1 MAVSFKRGNRQR
13 EKLDTKNAHIFPGF
27 NRVFITGSNLLR
39 SVART
44 STTEC
49 LVCEAD
55 PVSVALTFAS
65 TSSEY
70 IVLTSSRLDG
80 YSYWESRCS
89 GKLIAECVDM
99 CENITKQKV
108 QSVKKVYFNAFGKS

>member
-1 MAVSFKRGNRQR
+1 MKQDEYKMKPTAFVLTFGI
-13 EKLDTKNAHIFPGF
+13 LLVVLHL
-27 NRVFITGSNLLR
+27 ITWQTGP
-39 SVART
+39 VIRT
-44 STTEC
+44 
-49 LVCEAD
+49 
-55 PVSVALTFAS
+55 LTFAS

-99 CENITKQKV
+99 CENITKRKV
-108 QSVKKVYFNAFGKS
+108 QSVKKGIF